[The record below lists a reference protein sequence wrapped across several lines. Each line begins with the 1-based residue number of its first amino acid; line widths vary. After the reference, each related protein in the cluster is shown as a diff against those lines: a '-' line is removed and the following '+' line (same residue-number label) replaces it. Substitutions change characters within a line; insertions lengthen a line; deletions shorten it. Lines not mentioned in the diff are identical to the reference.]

1 MAGTREGEPARFALF
16 IAAPLPGN
24 SMTLETFREF
34 ANKKIVRILFAIFLL
49 IPFGLFGIDYY
60 FRSPV
65 GGDTVATV
73 GRVRIGTYDFD
84 QALRQQ
90 AELYRQQF
98 RGNFDQSLMDNPEIR
113 RGVLDRLINEKLIA
127 IGSERAGIRLSDRQL
142 AERIVSEPAFQVDG
156 RFSKERYE
164 QVARSMSL
172 SPAGLDERL
181 RQDFRE
187 QTFRNS
193 IVDTAFVPK
202 ATLESFIK
210 LSEQSREVSVVNFTP
225 DAYLAKAKV
234 TPEQVKAYY
243 DGHKQ
248 EFTTPEEA
256 KVDYIELSI
265 DSLAAQTTVSPEDVK
280 RSYEQDLQSGKWGEP
295 EERRASHILVS
306 VKPGAAEAE
315 RKAAAAKAQAIAAQV
330 RKNPKSFAEIAKK
343 ESQDPGSAQNG
354 GDLGFFRRGAM
365 VKPFE
370 DAVFAAKKGDIVGPV
385 ASDFG
390 YHVIEVTDV
399 KPAKVKSLAEAT
411 PEIEATLRKQSA
423 SRKMAESAENFSNI
437 VYEQPDSLQPAA
449 DALKLPIRHSGWVQK
464 GVPADPAYLSN
475 PKLDAE
481 IFSDNSIKA
490 KRNTSAVEV
499 APNVLVA
506 ARVVDHKPATL
517 KPLETVKADIERRL
531 QREAALK
538 LAAAD
543 GQAKLKEV
551 QAGKDAGLKWP
562 APLAVSRQ
570 KPGGL
575 YPTVLDGI
583 FRVDPRK
590 LPAYVGVESP
600 VGYSLV
606 QVTKVIEPQTIDD
619 KKRNALGAQLRDAVA
634 AEQLDA
640 ALASLRER
648 IGVRVSR
655 DALEKKQQPPQ

>member
-1 MAGTREGEPARFALF
+1 
-16 IAAPLPGN
+16 
-24 SMTLETFREF
+24 MTLESFREF
-34 ANKKIVRILFAIFLL
+34 ANKRIVKILFSVFLL

-73 GRVRIGTYDFD
+73 GRVRIGAYDFD

-98 RGNFDQSLMDNPEIR
+98 RGNFDASLMDNPEIR
-113 RGVLDRLINEKLIA
+113 RGVLDRLINERLVA

-142 AERIVSEPAFQVDG
+142 AERIMTETAFQVDG

-164 QVARSMSL
+164 QVARSMGL
-172 SPAGLDERL
+172 SPVGLDERL
-181 RQDFRE
+181 RDDFRE
-187 QTFRNS
+187 QTFRSS

-210 LSEQSREVSVVNFTP
+210 LSEQSREVAVVNFAP
-225 DAYLAKAKV
+225 DAYSAKVKV
-234 TPEQVKAYY
+234 TPEQVKSYY
-243 DGHKQ
+243 DAHAK
-248 EFTTPEEA
+248 EFTTPEQV

-265 DSLAAQTTVSPEDVK
+265 DSLAAQATVAPEDVK

-295 EERRASHILVS
+295 EERRASHILIA
-306 VKPGAAEAE
+306 VKAGAPEAE
-315 RKAAAAKAQAIAAQV
+315 RKAASAKAQEIAARV
-330 RKNPKSFAEIAKK
+330 RKNPRSFAEVAKK
-343 ESQDPGSAQNG
+343 ESQDPGSAVNG

-399 KPAKVKSLAEAT
+399 KAAKVKSLAEAT
-411 PEIEATLRKQSA
+411 PEIEATLRKQAA

-437 VYEQPDSLQPAA
+437 VYEQPDSLKPAA
-449 DALKLPIRHSGWVQK
+449 EALKLPVQHSGWIQK
-464 GVPADPAYLSN
+464 GVPANPPYLSN
-475 PKLDAE
+475 QKLEAE
-481 IFSDNSIKA
+481 IFSDNSVKA

-499 APNVLVA
+499 SPNVLVA
-506 ARVVDHKPATL
+506 AHVVEHKPAEL
-517 KPLETVKADIERRL
+517 RPLDTVKADIERRL
-531 QREAALK
+531 QREGALK
-538 LAAAD
+538 LAVAD
-543 GQAKLKEV
+543 GEAKLKDV
-551 QAGKDAGLKWP
+551 KAGKEAGLKWP

-575 YPTVLDGI
+575 YPTVLDAV
-583 FRVDPRK
+583 FRADPKK
-590 LPAYVGVESP
+590 LPAYVGVDTP
-600 VGYSLV
+600 AGYSLV
-606 QVTKVIEPQTIDD
+606 QVSKVIEPQAIDD
-619 KKRNALGAQLRDAVA
+619 KKRDALRAQLRDAVA
-634 AEQLDA
+634 AEELDA

-648 IGVRVSR
+648 IGVKVSR
-655 DALEKKQQPPQ
+655 DAIEKKQQPAQ